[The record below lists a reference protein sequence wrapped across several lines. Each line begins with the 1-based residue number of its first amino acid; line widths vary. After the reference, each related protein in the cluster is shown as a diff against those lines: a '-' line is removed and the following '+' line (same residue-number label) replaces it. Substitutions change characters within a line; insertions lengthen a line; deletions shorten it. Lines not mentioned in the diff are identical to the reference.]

1 MANRKRDSE
10 GKFASKGMTGPIRD
24 NPWTSAAIAAG
35 AAGVG
40 AFLWSRR
47 NQISEGFSSGM
58 DRRSEMKAERR
69 GSGDESRDQSEIA
82 EEAMTLKETGRKS
95 KGSRGPIAQQ
105 DIKAGIAES
114 NQEAKAGAQAYS

>member
-40 AFLWSRR
+40 AILWSRS
-47 NQISEGFSSGM
+47 NQLGEAFSSGM
-58 DRRSEMKAERR
+58 DSLSELKAQRMGGGEQ
-69 GSGDESRDQSEIA
+69 SRDQSDFA
-82 EEAMTLKETGRKS
+82 EEAMTLKETGRKT
-95 KGSRGPIAQQ
+95 KGSRGPVAQQ

-114 NQEAKAGAQAYS
+114 NQEAKAGARAYS

>member
-1 MANRKRDSE
+1 MSNSKRDSE

-47 NQISEGFSSGM
+47 NQLSESLSSGM
-58 DRRSEMKAERR
+58 DRLSEMKSERM
-69 GSGDESRDQSEIA
+69 GGGTAQSDFA

-95 KGSRGPIAQQ
+95 KGSRGPVAQQ
-105 DIKAGIAES
+105 DIKAGIAQS
-114 NQEAKAGAQAYS
+114 NQEAKAGAKAYS